1 MQADETITISQFK
14 ATCLAVL
21 DKVKR
26 TGHPII
32 VTRHG
37 APIALISPP
46 PPSPPKKN
54 WLGAFRSRGKIV
66 GDIVPPAAEEADW
79 EVLSE

>member
-1 MQADETITISQFK
+1 MQPDEVITISQFK

-26 TGHPII
+26 TGQPMI

-37 APIALISPP
+37 KPIALISPP
-46 PPSPPKKN
+46 PPSAPPKK

-66 GDIVPPAAEEADW
+66 GDILSPAAKETDW
-79 EVLSE
+79 EVLGE

>member
-1 MQADETITISQFK
+1 MKKITISQFK

-26 TGHPII
+26 TGQSMI

-37 APIALISPP
+37 APIALICPP
-46 PPSPPKKN
+46 PPSPPQKN

-66 GDIVPPAAEEADW
+66 GDIISPAAEETDW